1 MKKDSITR
9 RKFLKKT
16 SVGATGAALSVGGA
30 TSVYA
35 NIVKQA
41 DRPAILGGKP
51 VRTEPLSKP
60 WPMYD
65 DTDVKLYLDAY
76 HAKKW
81 CRLGGTRVTEFEEK
95 WAELM
100 GVPYCLA
107 VINGTAALTTSLF
120 SLGVG
125 AGDEVIVSTYTFVAS
140 ASVIPTLFALPIFV
154 DTDPETLKI
163 DADKIEE
170 RITEN
175 TKAIIPVH
183 IGGGAADMDK
193 IMAISR
199 KHNIPVVE
207 DACQAWLGEWRNK
220 KLGSLGNTGC
230 FSFQVSKNIPCG
242 EGGAIISSDQK
253 LMDLCNAL
261 SNSGRPPR
269 RKGETLSGYPYP
281 GSNYRMTEFQG
292 AVLLGQIRRLVD
304 QQNLRTQNADY
315 LASLLDEIPGISQI
329 KKYPGETRNG
339 YHLFMMTYD
348 KKYFN
353 GLSKQK
359 FTQATRAEGIPIST
373 GYTPLNKEKFI
384 EYHLNSRVFKSIYSK
399 QRLDKYRRDNRCPVN
414 DVICE
419 DIGLWL
425 GQRVLLGG
433 RKDMEDIAEAI
444 AKVQKNSSKLL

>member
-16 SVGATGAALSVGGA
+16 SIGATGAALSVGGA

-51 VRTEPLSKP
+51 VRTEPLAKP

-65 DTDVKLYLDAY
+65 DTDVQMYLDAY
-76 HAKKW
+76 HAKNW
-81 CRLGGTRVTEFEEK
+81 CRLGGSLVTEFEKK
-95 WAELM
+95 WAELN
-100 GVPYCLA
+100 GVPYCIA
-107 VINGTAALTTSLF
+107 ATNGTSSLF
-120 SLGVG
+120 ASLSALGVG
-125 AGDEVIVSTYTFVAS
+125 AGDEVILSTYTFVAS
-140 ASVIPTLFALPIFV
+140 ANVIPTLFALPVFA

-163 DADKIEE
+163 DPNSIEE

-175 TKAIIPVH
+175 TKAILPVH

-199 KHNIPVVE
+199 KYNIPVVE

-220 KLGSLGNTGC
+220 KLGSMGDTGC
-230 FSFQVSKNIPCG
+230 FSFQVSKNIPSG
-242 EGGAIISSDQK
+242 EGGAIIGSDQK
-253 LMDLCNAL
+253 LMDLCNAFTN
-261 SNSGRPPR
+261 NSRPPR
-269 RKGETLSGYPYP
+269 RKGATLSGYPYP
-281 GSNYRMTEFQG
+281 GLNFRMTEFQG
-292 AVLLGQIRRLVD
+292 AILLGQVRRLVG
-304 QQNLRTQNADY
+304 QQNLRIQNAEY
-315 LASLLDEIPGISQI
+315 LDSLLKDIPGISQV

-353 GLSKQK
+353 GLPKRK

-373 GYTPLNKEKFI
+373 GYTPLNKEPFI
-384 EYHLNSRVFKSIYSK
+384 EYHLSSRVFKSIYSK
-399 QRLDKYRRDNRCPVN
+399 QRLDKFRRDNRCPVN

-419 DIGLWL
+419 DVALWM

-444 AKVQKNSSKLL
+444 TKIQKNASKLL